1 MSLATTIIM
10 IIPNM
15 TNVTILLIIK
25 ITRLRSKV
33 FSLGRLWVRLMF
45 PLQRLKKALKSEN
58 LV

>member
-1 MSLATTIIM
+1 MMMSLATTIIM

-33 FSLGRLWVRLMF
+33 FSLG
-45 PLQRLKKALKSEN
+45 QI
-58 LV
+58 